1 MGAEGELVSV
11 EKDLTSL
18 KNRIEDRLQ
27 SVRNELDRD
36 TTCHIKTCHKK
47 KYKNDKCEGHY
58 LRDKHASRL
67 YDKYDKPIA
76 SLAVQLMEFNVEE
89 WIPDKDGTIG
99 ADHIRETGLTRTQR
113 KWLGQMNAKSESK
126 LETLIDE
133 IHEAEENGE
142 KCPVCNQVPSNFEE
156 GCTCD
161 TALRKV
167 IVKGIDG
174 GVEQ

>member
-1 MGAEGELVSV
+1 MSAEGELVSV
-11 EKDLTSL
+11 EKDLKSL

-36 TTCHIKTCHKK
+36 TTCRIKTCHKK
-47 KYKNDKCEGHY
+47 KYRNDKCEGHY

-113 KWLGQMNAKSESK
+113 KWLGQMNAKSESS
-126 LETLIDE
+126 LEDMRE
-133 IHEAEENGE
+133 EVQSRHE
-142 KCPVCNQVPSNFEE
+142 SNNECHIC
-156 GCTCD
+156 GGVQDQCSCV
-161 TALRKV
+161 TAITHV
-167 IVKGIDG
+167 MCEGIDG
-174 GVEQ
+174 GVEDE

>member
-36 TTCHIKTCHKK
+36 TTCHIKTCHEK

-58 LRDKHASRL
+58 LRDKHALRL
-67 YDKYDKPIA
+67 YNKYDKPIA

-99 ADHIRETGLTRTQR
+99 ADHIRETGLTRNQR
-113 KWLGQMNAKSESK
+113 KWLGQINAKSESSLDDLREEIENSHK
-126 LETLIDE
+126 NDE
-133 IHEAEENGE
+133 E
-142 KCPVCNQVPSNFEE
+142 CPVCGQQQE
-156 GCTCD
+156 CTCAIAI
-161 TALRKV
+161 TK
-167 IVKGIDG
+167 ITVKGIDG
-174 GVEQ
+174 GVEDDS

>member
-27 SVRNELDRD
+27 SVRNQLDKD
-36 TTCHIKTCHKK
+36 TNCHVKTCHEK

-113 KWLGQMNAKSESK
+113 KWLGQLNAKTEDQLDKMIEDVESAK
-126 LETLIDE
+126 
-133 IHEAEENGE
+133 E
-142 KCPVCNQVPSNFEE
+142 KDRECPICERLPEY
-156 GCTCD
+156 CTCD
-161 TALRKV
+161 TALGEV

-174 GVEQ
+174 GVEDDE